1 MSSFHAL
8 FSLGTGLGAASIFF
22 AVSWGV
28 GMVPLITGAALV
40 AGIGLVWTWR
50 QPDGCDLTPQ
60 AEQNAPL
67 FVLPRGQLLAVALIA
82 VFAHRSMRAA
92 MLVGAVCF

>member
-8 FSLGTGLGAASIFF
+8 FSLGTGLGAASISF

-28 GMVPLITGAALV
+28 GMVPHITGAALV

-50 QPDGCDLTPQ
+50 QPDGCDLIPQ
-60 AEQNAPL
+60 PERKAPL
-67 FVLPRGQLLAVALIA
+67 FDLPRAQLLAVALIA
-82 VFAHRSMRAA
+82 FFAHRSVRAA
-92 MLVGAVCF
+92 TLVGAVCF